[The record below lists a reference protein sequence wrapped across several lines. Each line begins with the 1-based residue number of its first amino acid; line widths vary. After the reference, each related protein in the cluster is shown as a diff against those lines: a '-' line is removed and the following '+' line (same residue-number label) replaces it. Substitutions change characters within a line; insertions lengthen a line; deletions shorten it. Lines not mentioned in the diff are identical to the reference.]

1 MFNKFSIISLSLI
14 STLISYSQAIIIT
27 EVTSIEKDIVYLK
40 SDSSLFNGLTKEF
53 YPNNSIKLAA
63 HYKEGYKHGKFKRW
77 HKVFWDNFET
87 SVKLH
92 NIKKLIVINHRDC
105 GAAKIINGKK
115 DFTNINETNVH
126 KNSFQKI
133 KKIFKKKYPKLS
145 IELKIISLN
154 SNVETFK

>member
-1 MFNKFSIISLSLI
+1 MWINQEIQQNQLQLNKMKSNYKAMVLSCIDPRFQPII
-14 STLISYSQAIIIT
+14 YS
-27 EVTSIEKDIVYLK
+27 YLK
-40 SDSSLFNGLTKEF
+40 KKKLIGKYSSFTIAGSAIGVTAN
-53 YPNNSIKLAA
+53 
-63 HYKEGYKHGKFKRW
+63 KFKRW
-77 HKVFWDNFET
+77 HKVFWDNFKT

-105 GAAKIINGKK
+105 GAAKIVNGKK
-115 DFTNINETNVH
+115 DFTIMNETNVH

-133 KKIFKKKYPKLS
+133 KKIFRKKYPKLS